1 MFPSS
6 PRSNIARDGTVRFLM
21 FALFLLACP
30 RAAAAAD
37 FGVLIQPGVAV
48 PLTAPQSELFETGG
62 GQSLKAFF
70 GLNRYLDIGPSA
82 SFLYLPSTTPEAR
95 AGVVWGFG
103 GGLRLKRPS
112 DGESFQGV
120 SPWLDADALLIRT
133 GPLNRLGFDVAV
145 GLAVPVGAARGFW
158 VGPFVR
164 YLHTL
169 QPEKASF
176 DDRDAKILTLGVSL
190 EVGPGRRSPPGAER
204 IVNKEVIRE
213 VVREVTKEVIKC
225 ADRDND
231 TVPDQVDRCPELAG
245 TQDGYGCPEYKK
257 LVIKKDKLELKEK
270 IQFAW
275 NEAKLEDASLPLL
288 DEVVI
293 ALQGNKS
300 FRVQIE
306 GHTSSEGEGDHNQ
319 ALSEQRANAVLDYL
333 AAHGVARNRLAS
345 KGFSSSVPID
355 SNATAQGRE
364 SNRRVEF
371 VVHFILLNDG
381 VAQ

>member
-1 MFPSS
+1 MLRTFTHTHS
-6 PRSNIARDGTVRFLM
+6 ARDGSLRTLLILLFFM
-21 FALFLLACP
+21 GCPIAASAAEFSFLL
-30 RAAAAAD
+30 
-37 FGVLIQPGVAV
+37 QPGVAV
-48 PLTAPQSELFETGG
+48 PLTAPQSERFETGG
-62 GQSLKAFF
+62 GQSVKALF

-82 SFLYLPSTTPEAR
+82 TFLYLPSTTPAAE

-103 GGLRLKRPS
+103 GGARLKRPH
-112 DGESFQGV
+112 DAESFAGI
-120 SPWLDADALLIRT
+120 SPWLDADALFIRT
-133 GPLNRLGFDVAV
+133 GPLNRFGFDTAV
-145 GLAVPVGAARGFW
+145 GLAVPVGEARAFW

-164 YLHTL
+164 YLQTT
-169 QPEKASF
+169 QADKVGF

-190 EVGPGRRSPPGAER
+190 EVGPGRKTPAEVR
-204 IVNKEVIRE
+204 TVTNEVIRE
-213 VVREVTKEVIKC
+213 VIREVPTEVAKC

-231 TVPDQVDRCPELAG
+231 GVPDSVDRCPDVVG

-257 LVIKKDKLELKEK
+257 VVVKKDKLELKEK

-275 NEAKLEDASLPLL
+275 NEARLEKDSLPLL
-288 DEVVI
+288 DEVAQ
-293 ALQGNKS
+293 ALKENKN

-306 GHTSSEGEGDHNQ
+306 GHTSSEGEDDHNQ
-319 ALSEQRANAVLDYL
+319 ALSEHRATAVLDYL
-333 AAHGVARNRLAS
+333 ASHGIAKDRLVS

-355 SNATAQGRE
+355 SNATAAGRE